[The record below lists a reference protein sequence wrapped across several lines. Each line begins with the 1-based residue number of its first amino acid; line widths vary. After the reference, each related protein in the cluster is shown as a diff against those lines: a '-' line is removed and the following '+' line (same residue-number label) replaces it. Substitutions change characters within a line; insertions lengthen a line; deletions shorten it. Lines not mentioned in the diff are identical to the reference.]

1 MVDTVNREDPP
12 NVAADTG
19 AEDAGLDQR
28 LLQAALDRLAEGP
41 AEQLSMRKIAEELGV
56 SHQAPYVHFGSKRAF
71 LAAVAGVGLRQ
82 AAQAAS
88 DAVAAAGNDPR
99 ARLHALADAYLQYI
113 RTRPHLHDLASGP
126 TVAKAD
132 HPLLQQAAIAYWD
145 LLHDTVAGCQPPNT
159 SEAEL
164 LRRTATAWGTTY
176 GIARLATFGQIP
188 PSVPATAD
196 ELVHA
201 SLDTLIDGWH
211 EQPPAPENRAS
222 GGNFR

>member
-1 MVDTVNREDPP
+1 MEGPP
-12 NVAADTG
+12 DVADDTG
-19 AEDAGLDQR
+19 AEDEGLDQR
-28 LLQAALDRLAEGP
+28 LLHAALDRLTDGP
-41 AEQLSMRKIAEELGV
+41 AEQLSMRKIAQELGV

-88 DAVAAAGNDPR
+88 DAVAAAGNNPR
-99 ARLHALADAYLQYI
+99 ARLHALADAYLTFI
-113 RTRPHLHDLASGP
+113 RSRPHLHDLANGP

-145 LLHDTVAGCQPPNT
+145 LLHDTVAGCQPPNI
-159 SEAEL
+159 SEADL
-164 LRRTATAWGTTY
+164 LRRTATTWGTTY
-176 GIARLATFGQIP
+176 GIARLAAFGQIP
-188 PSVPATAD
+188 ASVPATAD

-211 EQPPAPENRAS
+211 EQPPTPENRAS
-222 GGNFR
+222 